1 MLNRIL
7 VATRYLMLIP
17 VLGAFLGATA
27 LLVYGGF
34 ETFQLLSNT
43 LAAGEVSR
51 SGAKALAVEFIEII
65 DLFLLGTVF
74 YIISLGLYELFIE
87 PDIGL
92 PDWLEIRTLDDLKN
106 KLVKVVI
113 VVLGVLFLG
122 HVVSWDGSTDVVY
135 LGGGIALIVAA
146 LTWFLAATSSK

>member
-1 MLNRIL
+1 MLNRAL
-7 VATRYLMLIP
+7 AATRYLMIIP
-17 VLGAFLGATA
+17 VIGAFLGATA
-27 LLVYGGF
+27 LLVYGGA
-34 ETFQLLSNT
+34 ETIQLISNT
-43 LAAGEVSR
+43 IAEAEISR
-51 SGAKALAVEFIEII
+51 KGAKALAIEFIEII

-74 YIISLGLYELFIE
+74 YIIAFGLYELFIE

-122 HVVSWDGSTDVVY
+122 HVVAWDGATDVVY
-135 LGGGIALIVAA
+135 LGAGIALVVAA
-146 LTWFLAATSSK
+146 LTWFLKATASK